1 MRTTELSR
9 VSRAAEGRS
18 IRRAAAA
25 SYLATINKG
34 NSEKVVM
41 VAWPRDEGALYPLFL
56 GAYHRPHLRTTQ
68 PSNQRDLQQPRAGEC
83 RAQAVAAPKFFTGT
97 SPGELRSR
105 AQGGRSRIG

>member
-56 GAYHRPHLRTTQ
+56 GAYRRPHLRTHPAIEPTG
-68 PSNQRDLQQPRAGEC
+68 PSAASRRGAPRSSC
-83 RAQAVAAPKFFTGT
+83 R
-97 SPGELRSR
+97 R
-105 AQGGRSRIG
+105 AKIFHRNVSWGAS